1 MSSDSPCKLSLA
13 VLHKSLIAVSCSA
26 VLFVWT
32 ADALA
37 LVRSAK
43 APTMLKKKVVSNVTV
58 LGPVVQCHKW
68 GPIQLQLKVVKT
80 EITGAGKPKVSIKIA
95 DVSWP
100 IYPDHTP
107 KSVYINAQAM
117 PLLKQ
122 ETLQLQAASGT
133 KLVNI
138 SGATHTTVSWRESL
152 QGALAKALTP

>member
-1 MSSDSPCKLSLA
+1 M
-13 VLHKSLIAVSCSA
+13 
-26 VLFVWT
+26 
-32 ADALA
+32 
-37 LVRSAK
+37 
-43 APTMLKKKVVSNVTV
+43 
-58 LGPVVQCHKW
+58 
-68 GPIQLQLKVVKT
+68 QLQLKVVKT
-80 EITGAGKPKVSIKIA
+80 EITGAGKPKVSIKIT

-107 KSVYINAQAM
+107 KSKYINAQAM
-117 PLLKQ
+117 PLLQQ